1 MPDTEPT
8 TDILP
13 LCNTNPVSLPLFCGT
28 GFNLQ
33 NGVVMVL
40 RLPPVRG

>member
-13 LCNTNPVSLPLFCGT
+13 LCNTHSGLPAAF
-28 GFNLQ
+28 
-33 NGVVMVL
+33 L
-40 RLPPVRG
+40 RHRL